1 MAKSDSQNEK
11 FIYYLKNFGPWQGSS
26 NQQAENNAINSRT
39 NNNVEPFNFD
49 ITAQK
54 AYIEALNGFITKHE
68 SKVVFISGQAGDGKT
83 HFLRKIFIDPNLL
96 NQTSEIWEQY
106 KRDTVFSVSSYG
118 VTFTV
123 VKDFS
128 GIASD
133 DTKLLDQVFVPIE
146 EIIEQKN
153 DSPHIVLI
161 AANNGKI
168 LEHFAARAKAK
179 AKVKANAKENSAIN
193 SALVNTLESFV
204 LLGKGKDKLN
214 NSRIV
219 CFDMA
224 KCMNKKLV
232 CDVFREVINREDWQN
247 CSECALHSDC
257 PIFRNRNMLLNNEVF
272 YKRLG
277 QMFELLIDD
286 GAHFT
291 MRNILLL
298 VANTLLGR
306 QASTIKERF
315 YTCKKIKN
323 AKSRSVDWK
332 DKDVSPFDNI
342 FGANFVLKDKI
353 TADTIIFK
361 QLEPLAVGHS
371 TTKLIDNFILFG
383 HDDEILSLA
392 SKYHDLVSFPDK
404 YFGYSK
410 KLSELL
416 EELHES
422 ELDILDK
429 NDRDD
434 DLPNTHKDMQK
445 LLLSLRR
452 MLFLTMDSN
461 KESKNLFDPFLM
473 TAYKFSQE
481 YFELK
486 QLLSKENK
494 QLNLNQTIKSILTGC
509 NRVFTSLMV
518 LSQQSSLVVTS
529 NNRLNPTGFCVLYN
543 KEDYIINYHKEG
555 MDLVNCLK
563 IVDGSLINGSLLDEP
578 AGQLY
583 LAYYGFKDDCQSEL
597 DALEKGAEE
606 IQANID
612 RCWDDGNLEEAQ
624 IWREKGKDVRA
635 KLNALKLKNSNQG
648 KLVSYVHLT
657 PKMFNYLMSLTNGFM
672 SISFSEECL
681 KELLTFKSTLED
693 YLAKRRSNKD
703 ISIDEQLSAIEFCKI
718 DYKGEISN

>member
-118 VTFTV
+118 VTFTI

-168 LEHFAARAKAK
+168 LEHFAARAEA
-179 AKVKANAKENSAIN
+179 KANAKENSAIN

-204 LLGKGKDKLN
+204 LLGKGKDKLD

-232 CDVFREVINREDWQN
+232 CDVFKEVINRDDWQK

-272 YKRLG
+272 YERLG

-315 YTCKKIKN
+315 YTCKKFKN
-323 AKSRSVDWK
+323 AKSRSGDWK
-332 DKDVSPFDNI
+332 DKDVSPLDNI

-392 SKYHDLVSFPDK
+392 SKYQDLVNSPDNV
-404 YFGYSK
+404 FGYSK

-429 NDRDD
+429 SDSDD
-434 DLPNTHKDMQK
+434 DLPNSHKEMQK

-452 MLFLTMDSN
+452 MVFFTMDSS

-486 QLLSKENK
+486 QLLSNENK
-494 QLNLNQTIKSILTGC
+494 QLKLNQTIKSILTGC

-543 KEDYIINYHKEG
+543 ERLYKINYHDEEL
-555 MDLVNCLK
+555 DLVNCLK
-563 IVDGSLINGSLLDEP
+563 IVDGSLLDEP
-578 AGQLY
+578 TGQLY
-583 LAYYGFKDDCQSEL
+583 LAYYGFKDDCQSFSKEQL
-597 DALEKGAEE
+597 KGLTAEE
-606 IQANID
+606 IM
-612 RCWDDGNLEEAQ
+612 NLLLQ
-624 IWREKGKDVRA
+624 Q
-635 KLNALKLKNSNQG
+635 NSNQG

-657 PKMFNYLMSLTNGFM
+657 TKMFNYLMSLTNGVM
-672 SISFSEECL
+672 SISFSDECL

-693 YLAKRRSNKD
+693 YLAKRRSSKD

-718 DYKGEISN
+718 DYKGEISNQEH

>member
-54 AYIEALNGFITKHE
+54 AYIEALNGFITNHE

-118 VTFTV
+118 VTFTI

-168 LEHFAARAKAK
+168 LEHFAARAEA
-179 AKVKANAKENSAIN
+179 KANAKENSAIN

-204 LLGKGKDKLN
+204 LLGKGKDKLD

-232 CDVFREVINREDWQN
+232 CDVFKEVINRDDWQK

-272 YKRLG
+272 YERLG

-323 AKSRSVDWK
+323 AKSRSGDWK

-361 QLEPLAVGHS
+361 QLEPLAVGYS

-392 SKYHDLVSFPDK
+392 SKYQDLVNSPDNV
-404 YFGYSK
+404 FGYSK

-429 NDRDD
+429 SDSDD
-434 DLPNTHKDMQK
+434 DLPNSHKEMQK

-452 MLFLTMDSN
+452 MLFFTMDSN

-486 QLLSKENK
+486 QLLSNENK
-494 QLNLNQTIKSILTGC
+494 QLKLNQTIKSILTGC

-543 KEDYIINYHKEG
+543 ERLYKINYHDEEL
-555 MDLVNCLK
+555 DLVNCLK
-563 IVDGSLINGSLLDEP
+563 IVDGSLLDEP
-578 AGQLY
+578 SGQLY
-583 LAYYGFKDDCQSEL
+583 LAYYGFKDDSQSEL
-597 DALEKGAEE
+597 DALEKDAEE
-606 IQANID
+606 IQANFD

-624 IWREKGKDVRA
+624 IWRKKGKDVRA
-635 KLNALKLKNSNQG
+635 KLNALKQQNSNQG

-657 PKMFNYLMSLTNGFM
+657 PKMFNYLMSLTNGVM
-672 SISFSEECL
+672 SISFSDECL

-693 YLAKRRSNKD
+693 YLAKRRSSKD

-718 DYKGEISN
+718 DYKGEISNQEH